1 MSGTPAALTAAD
13 GHGHGR
19 PSLDFSGKRALV
31 TGAGKGIGR
40 ILVERL
46 AARGAI
52 VVALSRAQAD
62 LETLA
67 LETGCHTIA
76 ADVADI
82 EATLAALAVQAPFDL
97 LVNNAGISR
106 LDSFIETRQADF
118 EAIMAVNVTA
128 PMRIAQQVASR
139 LIAAGRPG
147 AIVNV
152 SSIAATVGLPGHT
165 AYCASKGALDAM
177 TRVMAVELGPH
188 GIRTNSV
195 NPTVTLTP
203 MGQLAWSDPAK
214 AGPMLG
220 RIPLGRFCESGDVAG
235 VISFLL
241 SDDAA
246 MLNGISINVDGGLL
260 VS

>member
-1 MSGTPAALTAAD
+1 MGEFT
-13 GHGHGR
+13 GR
-19 PSLDFSGKRALV
+19 RALV

-40 ILVERL
+40 VVVERL
-46 AARGAI
+46 RARGAE
-52 VVALSRAQAD
+52 VVALSRSRAD
-62 LETLA
+62 LDSLA
-67 LETGCHTIA
+67 AETGCGTIA
-76 ADVADI
+76 ADVSDMT
-82 EATLAALAVQAPFDL
+82 ATLAAVAAEPAFDL

-106 LDSFIETRQADF
+106 LARFVETSQEDL
-118 EAIMAVNVTA
+118 EAILAVNVIA
-128 PMRIAQQVASR
+128 PMRIAQHVAAR

-152 SSIAATVGLPGHT
+152 SSIAATVGLADHT

-203 MGQLAWSDPAK
+203 MGEFAWSDPAK
-214 AGPMLG
+214 SAPMLS
-220 RIPLGRFCESGDVAG
+220 RIPLGRFIQPAEVAS

-241 SDDAA
+241 SDDAS
-246 MLNGISINVDGGLL
+246 MVNGVCLPVDGGFGAG
-260 VS
+260 